1 MPENFEWLKA
11 SIVVLLSTIAEF
23 CFQINV
29 SPEVDDNVAQH
40 PSILTTSIFF
50 PIKKSTF
57 NETQF
62 LSISFFYDISLH
74 PYARNTGSSLFA
86 VNMLQ

>member
-62 LSISFFYDISLH
+62 LSITHISIQKF
-74 PYARNTGSSLFA
+74 TGSREDRKPL
-86 VNMLQ
+86 